1 MTDESVKNFGKRKPT
16 QTTYEEPPSRKRS
29 GQIALLLMG
38 TMAVGGG
45 AYALMP
51 HENCDP
57 NQVISPGQTRQEC
70 AQRSSSSSG
79 GGSGSHGYWGGSSS
93 NNSSSSRTNF
103 ASSSASS
110 SSSIAG
116 TSSSTVA
123 RSGFGSFG
131 SHFSGGG

>member
-1 MTDESVKNFGKRKPT
+1 MTNESIANFKKRQPRR
-16 QTTYEEPPSRKRS
+16 QPDEEPTSSRKRS
-29 GQIALLLMG
+29 SQIALMLMG

-57 NQVISPGQTRQEC
+57 NQVISPGQPRQEC
-70 AQRSSSSSG
+70 AQRSSSSSS
-79 GGSGSHGYWGGSSS
+79 GSGSHGYWGGG
-93 NNSSSSRTNF
+93 NSSSSSRANF
-103 ASSSASS
+103 TSSSASAS
-110 SSSIAG
+110 SGIASK
-116 TSSSTVA
+116 SSSTVA